1 MAGIKNEFYR
11 EVGGIFMFIRKKRLL
26 AMIEV
31 LNSEVANLK
40 NKLSEFESFNNTKK
54 INFNIDGKRL
64 EEIYL
69 DSKGLIVKGKINID
83 GFKGEY

>member
-1 MAGIKNEFYR
+1 
-11 EVGGIFMFIRKKRLL
+11 MFIRKKRLL